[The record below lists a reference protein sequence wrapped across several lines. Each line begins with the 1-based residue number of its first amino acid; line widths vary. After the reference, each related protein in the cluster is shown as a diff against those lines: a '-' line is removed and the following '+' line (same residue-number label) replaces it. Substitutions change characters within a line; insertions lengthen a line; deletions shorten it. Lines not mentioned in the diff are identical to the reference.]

1 MAKHKSVYSFL
12 IEHRELP
19 FLAVLA
25 LLLAPVNMGVPGYL
39 ANSWL
44 NVLKNGFINMVMCCG
59 MLFVLLVG

>member
-19 FLAVLA
+19 LLAVLA
-25 LLLAPVNMGVPGYL
+25 LLLAVVNVRVPGYL

-44 NVLKNGFINMVMCCG
+44 NVLKSCAAECSACCS
-59 MLFVLLVG
+59 

>member
-1 MAKHKSVYSFL
+1 MNKGKSFYAFL

-19 FLAVLA
+19 LLAVLA
-25 LLLAPVNMGVPGYL
+25 LLLAVVNVRVPGYL

-44 NVLKNGFINMVMCCG
+44 NVLKNGSINMVMCCG